1 MGLRGPLPRS
11 ATTATTTAAPSAPL
25 AAPPWLPPPAVEVWQ
40 EIEPRLR
47 AAGRLRHEHADTLAA
62 WACTAAELRV
72 LSVVIARD
80 GSTAAGPHGTHP
92 SAAHSA
98 AVRLRGTL
106 LTLGTALG
114 LDPTSSARLEA
125 VGGPADDA
133 LDAVREYAALRDR
146 PRDVDDAAAALPA
159 VDRPLTVLD
168 YVRQHRGTA

>member
-1 MGLRGPLPRS
+1 MGMRGPLPRQS
-11 ATTATTTAAPSAPL
+11 PKPAASTVMPL
-25 AAPPWLPPPAVEVWQ
+25 PPPAWLPPPAVEVWQ
-40 EIEPRLR
+40 EIEPCLR
-47 AAGRLRHEHADTLAA
+47 DAGRLRHEHADTLAA

-106 LTLGTALG
+106 LTLGKALG